1 MEHTSLFFRFGVALV
16 IGVLVGLQ
24 REFAYEKPDRELAT
38 GVRTLAL
45 MGLIGCGA
53 AFVSDVMH
61 SPWPFVVIVAIVG
74 GFFLVNYF
82 IEASRGETG
91 LTTEASGILT
101 ILAGALAYWDQVTLA
116 VALGVTTTV
125 LLSVK
130 LELHRFVEHIT
141 REDIY
146 ATLKFAVITAI
157 VLPVL
162 PNRTFGPI
170 PFQILNPYK
179 IWLLIVLISGISF
192 VGYVFIKTVG
202 TRKGLGIT
210 GLMGGLASSTAVTLS
225 LTQVSKSAG
234 ELAKPLA
241 VAITIAWTVMFS
253 RVVVEVYVLNH
264 ELARI
269 IFLPILAPVAAGLL
283 YGLVLFRMERT
294 DRRADVAFH
303 NPFELGPAITFGLI
317 FTAVLVLSRAAQ
329 IYMGD
334 AGIYLSSI
342 VAGLADV
349 DAIALTMAELSRGQ
363 NGIDMTTAARAIVLA
378 AVANTFLKGCM
389 VMFLG
394 ESKLRRVILPG
405 CLLIMATGT
414 IAAFVI

>member
-24 REFAYEKPDRELAT
+24 REFANEKPDRELAT

-53 AFVSDVMH
+53 AFVSDVMQ
-61 SPWPFVVIVAIVG
+61 SPWPFVVVVAIVG

-130 LELHRFVEHIT
+130 LELHRFVAHIT

-162 PNRTFGPI
+162 PNRVFGPV

-192 VGYVFIKTVG
+192 VGYIFIKTVG

-253 RVVVEVYVLNH
+253 RVLVEVYVLNH

-269 IFLPILAPVAAGLL
+269 ILLPILAPVAAGLL

-294 DRRADVAFH
+294 DRRADVTFH

-317 FTAVLVLSRAAQ
+317 FTVVLVLSRAAQ

-334 AGIYLSSI
+334 AGIYLSSV

-349 DAIALTMAELSRGQ
+349 DAIALSMAELSRGQ
-363 NGIDMTTAARAIVLA
+363 HGIDMTTAARAIVLA

-389 VMFLG
+389 VMVLG

-414 IAAFVI
+414 IAALVI